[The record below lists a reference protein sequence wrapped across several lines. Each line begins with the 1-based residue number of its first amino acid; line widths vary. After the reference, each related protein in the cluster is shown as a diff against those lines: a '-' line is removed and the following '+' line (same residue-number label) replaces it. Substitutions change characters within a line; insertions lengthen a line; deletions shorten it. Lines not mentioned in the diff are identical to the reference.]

1 MSHVSKIHPFFNFLI
16 LKLRYDGQKVETV
29 QSTTYEHHY
38 IYHLAS
44 YRGQPLTTG
53 SRYSS
58 HHSKTEIM
66 NLQTGKW
73 ISAPDYPF
81 HSW

>member
-1 MSHVSKIHPFFNFLI
+1 MSYVSEFNPLFNFLKI
-16 LKLRYDGQKVETV
+16 KFRFDGTMVQTA
-29 QSTTYEHHY
+29 QSTTYQHRY

-53 SRYSS
+53 SCCSS
-58 HHSKTEIM
+58 GYTKTEIM
-66 NLQTGKW
+66 NLATGKW
-73 ISAPDYPF
+73 TTGPDYPF

>member
-1 MSHVSKIHPFFNFLI
+1 MSYVSKIHPFFNFLI

-29 QSTTYEHHY
+29 QSTTYEHER

-53 SRYSS
+53 SRDPY
-58 HHSKTEIM
+58 HSKTEIM

-81 HSW
+81 HSE

>member
-1 MSHVSKIHPFFNFLI
+1 MSHVSKIYPFFNFLI

-29 QSTTYEHHY
+29 QSTTYEHRG
-38 IYHLAS
+38 INHLAS

-53 SRYSS
+53 SYDGN
-58 HHSKTEIM
+58 SKTEIM

-81 HSW
+81 HSM

>member
-29 QSTTYEHHY
+29 QSTTYGHNM
-38 IYHLAS
+38 IFHLAS
-44 YRGQPLTTG
+44 YRGQPFTTG
-53 SRYSS
+53 SWTG
-58 HHSKTEIM
+58 HSKTEIM

-81 HSW
+81 HSS

>member
-29 QSTTYEHHY
+29 QSTTYEHGS

-53 SRYSS
+53 SWD
-58 HHSKTEIM
+58 HSKTEIM

-81 HSW
+81 GSS